1 MLRIEVDPQD
11 AVASRFAISPL
22 IETMHAVWALAGR
35 QEAGALRNWV
45 ARSREAYARLSE
57 TEPALR
63 ALAALHVPRYYGADV
78 IAPPP
83 TGVNVTFDDELKA
96 MRATPPEPT
105 HAEIAR
111 TLQNRQPPPEPIMR
125 VLRDRN
131 VVTMFADALE
141 AVWHRIVAPEWPRF
155 NAILE
160 RDVVQRAGQLA
171 TYGWRAALDDLN
183 PRVRWR
189 DGDATGGHIEITG
202 SADGV
207 HRLGGRGLLFL
218 PSVFVPS
225 AYTPSA
231 YMHGIGA
238 HLAWPYALIYPARGV
253 AAAQGGANGLAR
265 LIGRTRTV
273 ILTELEVPA
282 TTTQLAARLGL
293 SIGGTGDHIAAL
305 REAGLIAG
313 VRTGRSVLYHRTPLG
328 DSLANP
334 SAHRP

>member
-1 MLRIEVDPQD
+1 MLRVEVSPQD
-11 AVASRFAISPL
+11 VVASRFAISPL
-22 IETMHAVWALAGR
+22 VETLHALWTLSGKRDAGV
-35 QEAGALRNWV
+35 LRDWV
-45 ARSREAYARLSE
+45 ARAREPYARLYE

-63 ALAALHVPRYYGADV
+63 ALLALFVPRQYNADF

-83 TGVNVTFDDELKA
+83 TGVNVTFEAELEA
-96 MRATPPEPT
+96 MRATPPEQA

-111 TLQNRQPPPEPIMR
+111 NLQGRQPPPEPIMR
-125 VLRDRN
+125 VLRGPD
-131 VVTMFADALE
+131 VVAMFADVLE
-141 AVWHRIVAPEWPRF
+141 AVWHKILAADWPRF
-155 NAILE
+155 HAILE

-171 TYGWRAALDDLN
+171 TYGWRAALNDLN

-189 DGDATGGHIEITG
+189 DDDVTTGHIEVAVGAAEGT
-202 SADGV
+202 

-218 PSVFVPS
+218 PSVFVQDMGV
-225 AYTPSA
+225 Y
-231 YMHGIGA
+231 
-238 HLAWPYALIYPARGV
+238 LEDAWPYALLYPARGV
-253 AAAQGGANGLAR
+253 AAPQGGAGGLAR
-265 LIGRTRTV
+265 LIGRTRTT

-305 REAGLIAG
+305 REAGLITG
-313 VRTGRSVLYHRTPLG
+313 VRTGRSVLYQRTPLG

>member
-1 MLRIEVDPQD
+1 MLRIEVSPQD
-11 AVASRFAISPL
+11 IVASRFAISPL
-22 IETMHAVWALAGR
+22 VETLHAVWALAGK
-35 QEAGALRNWV
+35 QEAGAVRSWI
-45 ARSREAYARLSE
+45 ARSREAYARLYES
-57 TEPALR
+57 EPALR
-63 ALAALHVPRYYGADV
+63 ALVALYMPRHYNTDF

-83 TGVNVTFDDELKA
+83 TGVNVTFDAELKA
-96 MRATPPEPT
+96 MRATPPELA
-105 HAEIAR
+105 HSEIAK

-141 AVWHRIVAPEWPRF
+141 AVWHQILAPEWPRF

-189 DGDATGGHIEITG
+189 DDDATGGHIELMLA

-207 HRLGGRGLLFL
+207 RRLGGRGLLFL
-218 PSVFVPS
+218 PSIFVHGVG
-225 AYTPSA
+225 AY
-231 YMHGIGA
+231 
-238 HLAWPYALIYPARGV
+238 LEDAWPYGLTYPARGV
-253 AAAQGGANGLAR
+253 AAPQGGAGGLAR
-265 LIGRTRTV
+265 LIGRTRTS

-305 REAGLIAG
+305 REAGLITG